1 MDELLKREPQH
12 AGALYVA
19 ARTAANLGNGDA
31 ALGYLQRLL
40 GSGLGDQ
47 LDPDDFPALQ
57 ANPAYRALAARFAA
71 QAPRHGKASVQDT
84 HCAGLL
90 PEGTA
95 FDARRG
101 QLLLSSGRQRTVF
114 ALGAD
119 GQCRALLAPGTG
131 GLLAVLGMTL
141 DPATDSLWVA
151 SSAAPFMQDARPE
164 ESGTARLARIDLASG
179 TVVASWGV
187 AGGALLNDLT
197 LASDGSVYVT
207 DSAGDKIMRLAPG
220 AAQLQALPLAQA
232 LAGPNG
238 IVALPDG
245 DLLVADF
252 HGLWRIRQPAGPAPQ
267 AVRLQGPGK
276 LYLGGFDGL
285 ARQGKHIIGIQNLA
299 GLGRIWQLT
308 VRGNT
313 LQTRLLLRGHPALLN
328 PTTGAI
334 AAGQFRFVADTKLQK
349 PTPDGAVSALPA
361 GRSGHRVLNVRLPQ

>member
-1 MDELLKREPQH
+1 MDDVLSREPQH

-19 ARTAANLGNGDA
+19 ARTAANLGNGEA

-57 ANPAYRALAARFAA
+57 NNAAYRTLAARFAT

-114 ALGAD
+114 ALGAN
-119 GQCRALLAPGTG
+119 GQCRALLPAGSG
-131 GLLAVLGMTL
+131 GLLAVLGMSV

-164 ESGTARLARIDLASG
+164 EAGTARLARIDLASG
-179 TVVASWGV
+179 TVAASWSV

-207 DSAGDKIMRLAPG
+207 DSSGGKIMRLAPG
-220 AAQLQALPLAQA
+220 AQQLLALPLAQT
-232 LAGPNG
+232 LEGPNG

-252 HGLWRIRQPAGPAPQ
+252 HGLWRIHQPAGQAPQ
-267 AVRLQGPGK
+267 ALRLQGPGK

-285 ARQGKHIIGIQNLA
+285 ARHGKHIIGIQNLA

-308 VRGNT
+308 VRGNQ
-313 LQTRLLLRGHPALLN
+313 LQTRLLLRGDPALLN
-328 PTTGAI
+328 PTTGAV
-334 AAGQFRFVADTKLQK
+334 AGDQFRFVADTKLQK
-349 PTPDGAVSALPA
+349 PAPDGGISALPA
-361 GRSGHRVLNVRLPQ
+361 GRSGHRVLSVRLPR